1 MERITNKVRSL
12 CTPAFIFFIISVI
25 SLFVMI
31 FDNIENTNSYCIGNV
46 SCNVPN
52 TSMIFIVEIVFL
64 VFWTWLLNF
73 LCSRGYPGLSWFIL
87 LLPYIFLLLVVLLS
101 ASDIRNIKIETTR
114 KDSKTVT
121 VIDPNNDAFSGLT
134 MRF

>member
-1 MERITNKVRSL
+1 
-12 CTPAFIFFIISVI
+12 
-25 SLFVMI
+25 MI

-73 LCSRGYPGLSWFIL
+73 LCSRGYPGVSWFIL
-87 LLPYIFLLLVVLLS
+87 LLPYILLFFVFLLT
-101 ASDIRNIKIETTR
+101 ASDIRNIETTR

-121 VIDPNNDAFSGLT
+121 VIAPNNDAFSGLT